1 VLVYAVIAGLAVLA
15 LLLAL
20 PLLRRNARLDDV
32 DRFHVAR
39 SLTTAW
45 SSQPPPHTRVPAE
58 GEDLTEDPPRRP
70 TQRDRL
76 RPPRRDGGEA

>member
-1 VLVYAVIAGLAVLA
+1 VIVYAVIAALAVFA

-20 PLLRRNARLDDV
+20 PLLRRGHRLDEV

-45 SSQPPPHTRVPAE
+45 STEPTPQLRVPAE
-58 GEDLTEDPPRRP
+58 GEDLTEEGHRVRP
-70 TQRDRL
+70 S
-76 RPPRRDGGEA
+76 RRDGRKA

>member
-1 VLVYAVIAGLAVLA
+1 MLVYVIITALAVFA

-20 PLLRRNARLDDV
+20 PLFRRNSRLDEV

-45 SSQPPPHTRVPAE
+45 STQPTPKLRVPAE
-58 GEDLTEDPPRRP
+58 GEDLTEEPQRR
-70 TQRDRL
+70 TSRDRV

>member
-1 VLVYAVIAGLAVLA
+1 VLVYAVIAALACSA

-20 PLLRRNARLDDV
+20 PLLRRNNRLDEV

-45 SSQPPPHTRVPAE
+45 SSSAAPSARVPAQ
-58 GEDLTEDPPRRP
+58 GEDLTEEG
-70 TQRDRL
+70 DRV
-76 RPPRRDGGEA
+76 RPPRRDGGAA